1 MSNWNPDS
9 FSKAWNFAT
18 LYHQGQTYGGAL
30 KGQKIPYINHIGSVG
45 VEVIW
50 ALSTVLTHTT
60 WSKPPDRCVAAP
72 ELDGDLAVQCALLHD
87 TIEDTEATYDLVV
100 ENFGRAVADGVMA
113 LTKDSTLS
121 SKAEQMA
128 DSLKRIQQQ
137 PLEIWMVKMADRIV
151 NLQQPPYYWKPEK
164 IESYRQEAIAI
175 YDALHSANL
184 PLANRLKEKID
195 LYQSFLAMR

>member
-50 ALSTVLTHTT
+50 ALST
-60 WSKPPDRCVAAP
+60 AP
-72 ELDGDLAVQCALLHD
+72 ELDGDLRSSCGRVSRPCNEPKQAIQCALLHD

-113 LTKDSTLS
+113 LTKDSTLP

-128 DSLKRIQQQ
+128 DSLRRIQQQ
-137 PLEIWMVKMADRIV
+137 PLEIWMVKMADRII
-151 NLQQPPYYWKPEK
+151 NLHHPPYYWKPEK
-164 IESYRQEAIAI
+164 IESYRQEATSI
-175 YDALHSANL
+175 YNALHSANL
-184 PLANRLKEKID
+184 ALANRLKEKID
-195 LYQSFLAMR
+195 LYQSFAGVN

>member
-1 MSNWNPDS
+1 MSSWNPDS

-18 LYHQGQTYGGAL
+18 LYHQGQTYGGAQ

-50 ALSTVLTHTT
+50 ALST
-60 WSKPPDRCVAAP
+60 AP
-72 ELDGDLAVQCALLHD
+72 ELDGDLAIQCALLHD

-113 LTKDSTLS
+113 LTKDSTLP

-128 DSLKRIQQQ
+128 DSLDRIKQQ
-137 PLEIWMVKMADRIV
+137 PPEVWMVKMADRII
-151 NLQQPPYYWKPEK
+151 NLHHPPYYWKPEK
-164 IESYRQEAIAI
+164 IESYRQEAISI
-175 YDALHSANL
+175 YDALHPANL
-184 PLANRLKEKID
+184 ALANRLKEKID
-195 LYQSFLAMR
+195 LYRSFIGVN